1 MLLVRRG
8 EGFAGA
14 GDGLSVSGA
23 ELTRDAIS
31 PGSLWLAAVVVMFV
45 TAERLGKAARAA
57 GAAKRRR
64 QKINC
69 GLILSGARH

>member
-23 ELTRDAIS
+23 VLTIDAIVAGDFARGRQQAHS
-31 PGSLWLAAVVVMFV
+31 G
-45 TAERLGKAARAA
+45 TAQRNETSAGAA
-57 GAAKRRR
+57 GAANGQA
-64 QKINC
+64 QK
-69 GLILSGARH
+69 

>member
-23 ELTRDAIS
+23 ALTIDAIVAGDFARGRWRAHS
-31 PGSLWLAAVVVMFV
+31 GTAQRDYTSARWQGPQAYERKLRNVLRLLAAV
-45 TAERLGKAARAA
+45 
-57 GAAKRRR
+57 
-64 QKINC
+64 
-69 GLILSGARH
+69 RH

>member
-23 ELTRDAIS
+23 AQTIDAI
-31 PGSLWLAAVVVMFV
+31 F
-45 TAERLGKAARAA
+45 A
-57 GAAKRRR
+57 GDFA
-64 QKINC
+64 
-69 GLILSGARH
+69 